1 MVRTETLLDAKSRGA
16 AAGFDRPLLLTARE
30 DAVGFA
36 GAHLG
41 RAVLFLLAATSVVAV
56 LLIFVFIIREAV
68 AFFVDPAT
76 LPAAD
81 WTSVASVLSWLW
93 AALLAAGVRL
103 GELLGSTQWY
113 PEAATSPEFGV
124 LAILLGSLYVSGGAL
139 VVAVPVGLLAAVCMS
154 DILPFGVRQA
164 VKPIVEILAA
174 IPSVAYGFFA
184 VLVVAPLIQEY
195 LHVPTGTNILNT
207 VVILAIM
214 AIPTIVSVSEDALT
228 AAGRELREASY
239 ACGATRAETMVLVV
253 IPAAHSGIIA
263 AVILGMMR
271 AIGETMV
278 VWMASGNAAQ
288 IPSPWWDITQSVR
301 TMTATIAGEMGETVQ
316 GSAHFRSLFAIGLL
330 LLAFTFALNLVT
342 EHCLRHM
349 RQGAG
354 GAK

>member
-1 MVRTETLLDAKSRGA
+1 LDAKSKGA

-56 LLIFVFIIREAV
+56 LLIFVFMIREAV

-76 LPAAD
+76 LPAVD
-81 WTSVASVLSWLW
+81 WTSAASVLSWLW
-93 AALLAAGVRL
+93 AALLAAGARL

-113 PEAATSPEFGV
+113 PEAASAEFGV
-124 LAILLGSLYVSGGAL
+124 LAIILGSLYVSGGAL
-139 VVAVPVGLLAAVCMS
+139 VIAVPVGLLAAVCMS
-154 DILPFGVRQA
+154 DILPFGVRQT
-164 VKPIVEILAA
+164 VKPVVEILAA

-214 AIPTIVSVSEDALT
+214 AISTIVSVSEDSLT

-239 ACGATRAETMVLVV
+239 ACGATRAETMILVV

-301 TMTATIAGEMGETVQ
+301 TMTATIAGEIGETVQ

-330 LLAFTFALNLVT
+330 LLAFTLVLNLVT
-342 EHCLRHM
+342 EHFLRRV
-349 RQGAG
+349 RQGG
-354 GAK
+354 GGK

>member
-1 MVRTETLLDAKSRGA
+1 MARAETLLNVKARGA

-56 LLIFVFIIREAV
+56 LLIFVFIIREAL

-76 LPAAD
+76 LPAVD

-93 AALLAAGVRL
+93 AALLAAGARL

-113 PEAATSPEFGV
+113 PEAASAEFGV
-124 LAILLGSLYVSGGAL
+124 LAIILGSLYVSGGAL
-139 VVAVPVGLLAAVCMS
+139 VIAVPVGLLAAVCMS
-154 DILPFGVRQA
+154 DILPFGVRQT

-214 AIPTIVSVSEDALT
+214 AIPTIVSVSEDSLT

-239 ACGATRAETMVLVV
+239 ACGATRAETMILVV

-316 GSAHFRSLFAIGLL
+316 GSAHYRSLFAIGLL

-342 EHCLRHM
+342 EHFLRRV
-349 RQGAG
+349 RQGG
-354 GAK
+354 GGK

>member
-1 MVRTETLLDAKSRGA
+1 MARAETLLNAKARGA

-81 WTSVASVLSWLW
+81 WTSAASVLSWLR

-113 PEAATSPEFGV
+113 PEAASPEFGV
-124 LAILLGSLYVSGGAL
+124 LAIILGSLYVSGGAL

-164 VKPIVEILAA
+164 VKPVVEILAA

-214 AIPTIVSVSEDALT
+214 AIPTIVSVSEDSLT
-228 AAGRELREASY
+228 AVGRELREASY
-239 ACGATRAETMVLVV
+239 ACGATRAETMILVV

-342 EHCLRHM
+342 EHFLRRV
-349 RQGAG
+349 RQAGG